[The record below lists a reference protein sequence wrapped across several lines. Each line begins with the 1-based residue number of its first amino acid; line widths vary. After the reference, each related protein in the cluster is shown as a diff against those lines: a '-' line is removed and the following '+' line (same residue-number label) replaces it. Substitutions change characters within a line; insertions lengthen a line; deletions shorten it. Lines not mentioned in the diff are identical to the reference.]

1 MGGVDIVLSHVLVS
15 FHRFYFIFILL
26 NKYYIL
32 HLSLRILKILKS
44 TFKIILLIFA
54 SLWINLP

>member
-1 MGGVDIVLSHVLVS
+1 MFL
-15 FHRFYFIFILL
+15 FHFVVFILYLFILL

-32 HLSLRILKILKS
+32 HLSLSILKILKS